1 MRELVQQQQ
10 IMLSGAQ
17 TASISQIA
25 YYPERFQELPITKV
39 LPTTKKVVIV
49 SQQPPAGGDVPR
61 GTVVNLTL
69 ALKDDLPMASLGVIK
84 EVATKWQN
92 PALVE
97 ADVATVPALGPI
109 LVEKPRYKDL
119 SDGER
124 AIFDA
129 FAAANLDLSK
139 VDKSQAYG
147 DIQFA
152 YTL

>member
-109 LVEKPRYKDL
+109 LVEKPRYDDL
-119 SDGER
+119 SEAER
-124 AIFDA
+124 AVFDG
-129 FAAANLDLSK
+129 FANSAGLTN
-139 VDKSQAYG
+139 VDKHQAYG